1 MCKRS
6 IAGSCGLLWATCLFS
21 FQPPDQSFGQQ
32 QPMMGQ
38 QGGQLGQMPGAQIP
52 GAPQQM
58 QQMQS
63 QVPERWEEVQSIPQ
77 GIDEGRG
84 DWYVKRQILRKARQV
99 DEQVRKR
106 VQDIDEI
113 QKQLMEK
120 YGPQEKRFATAIAE
134 LPTKMADITAALTKI
149 EDDIQHGGVPR
160 TAGALEATVASDGPK
175 TDVDRQ
181 RLVDLNDSKKL
192 LSAFKDD
199 FGYLTQLQEGTTKA
213 LQLITQ
219 EVEQAHSYE
228 QQSVKFY
235 EQIDATLSDRI
246 AEQLLLQ
253 MQANA
258 ATVEA
263 IIRYFSQDLPQ
274 FFETSSQMFDK
285 QRIKVEES
293 FKMLVER
300 KLLERPLTE
309 AQKAVNEAIQKGIA
323 DAQKAKAAQAGSWW
337 GILLSWLV
345 WPFVAL
351 WGWVSSLWS

>member
-1 MCKRS
+1 MCKRIILS
-6 IAGSCGLLWATCLFS
+6 GCVLVWAS
-21 FQPPDQSFGQQ
+21 WVIPFQAPEL
-32 QPMMGQ
+32 Q
-38 QGGQLGQMPGAQIP
+38 QGGPQAGFPQGMQPGQPG
-52 GAPQQM
+52 M
-58 QQMQS
+58 QQPGQPPAQVTGM
-63 QVPERWEEVQSIPQ
+63 QVPERWEEVQSVTQ

-84 DWYVKRQILRKARQV
+84 DWYVKRKLLRKARQV
-99 DEQVRKR
+99 DEQMRKR
-106 VQDIDEI
+106 VQDVDEI
-113 QKQLMEK
+113 QKQLVEK
-120 YGPQEKRFATAIAE
+120 YGPQEKRFMTALAE
-134 LPTKMADITAALTKI
+134 LPAKMADITAAITKV
-149 EDDIQHGGVPR
+149 EEELRQK
-160 TAGALEATVASDGPK
+160 TAPDAQV

-181 RLVDLNDSKKL
+181 RIVDLNDSKKL
-192 LSAFKDD
+192 LNVFKDD

-213 LQLITQ
+213 LQLIAQ

-246 AEQLLLQ
+246 AEQLFLQ

-263 IIRYFSQDLPQ
+263 IVRYFSQDLPQ

-293 FKMLVER
+293 FKILVER

-309 AQKAVNEAIQKGIA
+309 AQKAVNQAIQKGIA
-323 DAQKAKAAQAGSWW
+323 DAQKAKEAAAGSWW
-337 GILLSWLV
+337 NILLSWLA

-351 WGWVSSLWS
+351 WNLISSLWS

>member
-21 FQPPDQSFGQQ
+21 FQPPDPSFGQQ

-38 QGGQLGQMPGAQIP
+38 QGGQPGQMPGGQAP
-52 GAPQQM
+52 GAVQQM
-58 QQMQS
+58 QP
-63 QVPERWEEVQSIPQ
+63 QVPERWEEVQSVPQ

-84 DWYVKRQILRKARQV
+84 DWYVKRQLLRKARQV

-106 VQDIDEI
+106 VQDVDEI

-149 EDDIQHGGVPR
+149 EEDIQRGGVPR
-160 TAGALEATVASDGPK
+160 VAGAPETTVTSDGPK

-199 FGYLTQLQEGTTKA
+199 FGYLTQLQEGAVKA
-213 LQLITQ
+213 TQLIAT

-337 GILLSWLV
+337 GILLSWLA

-351 WGWVSSLWS
+351 WGWASSLWS